1 MEHSPEVT
9 KRLAADLAKL
19 NPGEREVLLLLGD
32 GHTAKS
38 ISSLTGRSVTSV
50 NERLRQARRKTGV
63 ASSRE
68 LARLLK
74 TPKNGDEEIGM
85 AAEPSDSPSAPRTV
99 FKRGAMMM
107 IVSTVIVAAVWAAVQ
122 QGGAPAPQALPSP
135 QTILPGGLFPPMD
148 SDPRH
153 LAEAVRSEPRD
164 AIWASRAEAALRA
177 RYAPLISRGE
187 VTDLRVTCATTA
199 CEAVG
204 KIAATDPVRINP
216 IMQTLQDGK
225 ANVLAPEAKLENISL
240 TFGPELFA
248 SHWKRKG

>member
-1 MEHSPEVT
+1 
-9 KRLAADLAKL
+9 
-19 NPGEREVLLLLGD
+19 VLLLLGD

-38 ISSLTGRSVTSV
+38 IASLTGRSVASV

-74 TPKNGDEEIGM
+74 TQKNDDEEIGM
-85 AAEPSDSPSAPRTV
+85 AEAPPAPPSVQPRTL
-99 FKRGAMMM
+99 FQRGIVMM
-107 IVSTVIVAAVWAAVQ
+107 IPFIVIVAAAVAVTRQ
-122 QGGAPAPQALPSP
+122 ADAPAPQSSPSP
-135 QTILPGGLFPPMD
+135 QTALPGGLFPPVE

-164 AIWASRAEAALRA
+164 AVWAPRAEAALRA
-177 RYAPLISRGE
+177 RYAPMLSRGE
-187 VTDLRVTCATTA
+187 VSELRIVCATTA

-204 KIAATDPVRINP
+204 KITQTDPARINS
-216 IMQTLQDGK
+216 IMQALQDGK
-225 ANVLAPEAKLENISL
+225 ANTLTPAAQLENASM
-240 TFGPELFA
+240 TFGPTLFA